1 MDNTESPYDDYAHEQ
16 REEKRFKREMCE
28 DSHVAVNWVEAS
40 EFVYKKPAS
49 RMQMDLFNEEVA

>member
-1 MDNTESPYDDYAHEQ
+1 MYNTDGLYENEAFEE

-28 DSHVAVNWVEAS
+28 DSYIASSWVEAS
-40 EFVYKKPAS
+40 EVVYRKPVS